1 MSFLTN
7 FVASLVTRLRMLFD
21 GLIAPFQI
29 APAILAASGDG
40 LKAKAAAALKDPR
53 VQRISLRSLRAFLP
67 NLVLSKPLVTAYPN
81 TGTAIVT
88 RYQDVVE
95 VLDRNA
101 DFEVVYEPKM
111 RAITGGENFFLG
123 MQDTALYERDVSN
136 LRLAMRRD
144 DVAAIVEPAARRLAE
159 QLVAKQTNRID
170 VPKDLSLLVPTAIVT
185 DYFGIT
191 GTDNNDLID
200 WATLMFWY
208 LFVDLAGDPA
218 IASKALDAAASC
230 RSAIDAAIVSRKAAG
245 VAMDD
250 VLGRCLVLQ
259 KANQPGMD
267 DLGIRNYLIGLVIG
281 AIPTISKACVQ
292 ALDQLLDR
300 PQALES
306 AQAAARGSDNALLAA
321 HVFEAFRFNPVNPL
335 IYRRADVRCD
345 NRRRQPARAQD
356 PEGHHGTGVK
366 SVRHV
371 RSAENRSAGILSH
384 RPAVGRIH
392 ALGIRDAHVFRR
404 LYQPRRHAGDPQA
417 AAGQARPA
425 PGRRQCRT
433 DRCGRNAVPAAF
445 LSRVGLTGHEES
457 PQLEHQDDRV
467 ESRVGRIGLSDGAPA
482 KAGGSIMIKAMRRE
496 RVAVSDDCSR
506 TGTGTVSGCSRSRL

>member
-40 LKAKAAAALKDPR
+40 LKAKAAAALKNPR

-159 QLVAKQTNRID
+159 QLVAKQKNRID

-191 GTDNNDLID
+191 GTENNDLID

-335 IYRRADVRCD
+335 IYRRATCD
-345 NRRRQPARAQD
+345 TTIAAGSLRARKIPKGTMVLASNLSAMFDPLKIEAPESFRIDRPWGEYMLWGYGMHTCFGAYINRAVMPVILKPLLAKPGLRRA
-356 PEGHHGTGVK
+356 
-366 SVRHV
+366 
-371 RSAENRSAGILSH
+371 AGN
-384 RPAVGRIH
+384 AGRI
-392 ALGIRDAHVFRR
+392 D
-404 LYQPRRHAGDPQA
+404 
-417 AAGQARPA
+417 
-425 PGRRQCRT
+425 
-433 DRCGRNAVPAAF
+433 
-445 LSRVGLTGHEES
+445 
-457 PQLEHQDDRV
+457 
-467 ESRVGRIGLSDGAPA
+467 
-482 KAGGSIMIKAMRRE
+482 AGGTPFPQHFSVE
-496 RVAVSDDCSR
+496 WD
-506 TGTGTVSGCSRSRL
+506 

>member
-7 FVASLVTRLRMLFD
+7 FVAAFVTRLRMLFD
-21 GLIAPFQI
+21 GLVAPFQI

-40 LKAKAAAALKDPR
+40 LKAKAAAALKDLR

-144 DVAAIVEPAARRLAE
+144 DVAAIVEPSARRLAE

-170 VPKDLSLLVPTAIVT
+170 VPKELSLLVPTSIVT
-185 DYFGIT
+185 DYFGIA
-191 GTDNNDLID
+191 GAENNDLID

-218 IASKALDAAASC
+218 ISGKALDAAASC
-230 RSAIDAAIVSRKAAG
+230 GSAIDAAIASRKAAD
-245 VAMDD
+245 VAKDD

-281 AIPTISKACVQ
+281 AIPTISKASVQ

-300 PQALES
+300 PQALQS
-306 AQAAARGSDNALLAA
+306 AQAAARGNDNALLAA

-335 IYRRADVRCD
+335 IYRRATCD
-345 NRRRQPARAQD
+345 A
-356 PEGHHGTGVK
+356 T
-366 SVRHV
+366 
-371 RSAENRSAGILSH
+371 I
-384 RPAVGRIH
+384 
-392 ALGIRDAHVFRR
+392 
-404 LYQPRRHAGDPQA
+404 
-417 AAGQARPA
+417 AAGSLRARKIPKGTMVLASNLSAMFDPLKIEA
-425 PGRRQCRT
+425 PETFRT
-433 DRCGRNAVPAAF
+433 DRPWGEYMLWGYGMHTCFGAHINRAVMPAILKPLLAKP
-445 LSRVGLTGHEES
+445 GLRRAAGS
-457 PQLEHQDDRV
+457 A
-467 ESRVGRIGLSDGAPA
+467 GRID
-482 KAGGSIMIKAMRRE
+482 KGGTPFPQHFSVE
-496 RVAVSDDCSR
+496 WD
-506 TGTGTVSGCSRSRL
+506 

>member
-1 MSFLTN
+1 MPFLTN
-7 FVASLVTRLRMLFD
+7 FVASFVTRLRMLLD
-21 GLIAPFQI
+21 GLVAPFQV

-40 LKAKAAAALKDPR
+40 LKAKAANALKDPR
-53 VQRISLRSLRAFLP
+53 AQRISLRSLRAFLP

-136 LRLAMRRD
+136 LRLVMRRD

-185 DYFGIT
+185 DYFGIA
-191 GTDNNDLID
+191 GAENNALID

-208 LFVDLAGDPA
+208 LFIDLAGDPA
-218 IASKALDAAASC
+218 ITSKAFDAAASC
-230 RSAIDAAIVSRKAAG
+230 RSAIDAAIVSRKAAD
-245 VAMDD
+245 VAKDD

-300 PQALES
+300 PQALQS
-306 AQAAARGSDNALLAA
+306 AHAAAREGDNALLAA
-321 HVFEAFRFNPVNPL
+321 HVFEAFRFNPVNPV
-335 IYRRADVRCD
+335 IYRRAACD
-345 NRRRQPARAQD
+345 ATIAAGSLRARKITKGTMVLASNLSAMFDPLKIEAPESFRIDRPWGDYMLWGYGMHTCFGAHINRAVMPAILKPLLVKPGLRRA
-356 PEGHHGTGVK
+356 
-366 SVRHV
+366 
-371 RSAENRSAGILSH
+371 AGN
-384 RPAVGRIH
+384 AGRIDT
-392 ALGIRDAHVFRR
+392 GGTPF
-404 LYQPRRHAGDPQA
+404 PQH
-417 AAGQARPA
+417 
-425 PGRRQCRT
+425 
-433 DRCGRNAVPAAF
+433 F
-445 LSRVGLTGHEES
+445 S
-457 PQLEHQDDRV
+457 V
-467 ESRVGRIGLSDGAPA
+467 EWD
-482 KAGGSIMIKAMRRE
+482 
-496 RVAVSDDCSR
+496 
-506 TGTGTVSGCSRSRL
+506 

>member
-7 FVASLVTRLRMLFD
+7 FVTSFVTRLRMLLD
-21 GLIAPFQI
+21 GLVAPFQV

-40 LKAKAAAALKDPR
+40 LKAKAATALKDPR

-81 TGTAIVT
+81 TGTVIVT

-185 DYFGIT
+185 EYFGIT
-191 GTDNNDLID
+191 GAENNDLID

-208 LFVDLAGDPA
+208 LFIDLAGDPA
-218 IASKALDAAASC
+218 ITSKALDAAASC
-230 RSAIDAAIVSRKAAG
+230 RSAIDAAIVSRKATG
-245 VAMDD
+245 VAKDD

-259 KANQPGMD
+259 KADQSGMD

-306 AQAAARGSDNALLAA
+306 AQAAARGGDSALLAA
-321 HVFEAFRFNPVNPL
+321 HVFEAFRFNPVNPV
-335 IYRRADVRCD
+335 IYRRAACD
-345 NRRRQPARAQD
+345 ATIAAGSLRARKIPKGTMVLASNLSAMFDPLKIEAPESFRIDRPWGEYMLWGYGMHTCFGAYINRAVMPAILKPLLAKPGLRRA
-356 PEGHHGTGVK
+356 
-366 SVRHV
+366 
-371 RSAENRSAGILSH
+371 AGN
-384 RPAVGRIH
+384 AGRIDT
-392 ALGIRDAHVFRR
+392 GGTPF
-404 LYQPRRHAGDPQA
+404 PQH
-417 AAGQARPA
+417 
-425 PGRRQCRT
+425 
-433 DRCGRNAVPAAF
+433 F
-445 LSRVGLTGHEES
+445 S
-457 PQLEHQDDRV
+457 V
-467 ESRVGRIGLSDGAPA
+467 EWD
-482 KAGGSIMIKAMRRE
+482 
-496 RVAVSDDCSR
+496 
-506 TGTGTVSGCSRSRL
+506 

>member
-7 FVASLVTRLRMLFD
+7 FIASFVTRLRMLLD
-21 GLIAPFQI
+21 GLVAPFQI
-29 APAILAASGDG
+29 APAILAATGDG
-40 LKAKAAAALKDPR
+40 LKAKAAAALQDPR
-53 VQRISLRSLRAFLP
+53 VQRISLRLLRAFLP
-67 NLVLSKPLVTAYPN
+67 NLVLSKQLVTAYPN

-88 RYQDVVE
+88 RYLDVVE

-185 DYFGIT
+185 EYFGIT
-191 GTDNNDLID
+191 GAENNDLID
-200 WATLMFWY
+200 WASLMFWY
-208 LFVDLAGDPA
+208 LFIDLAGDPA

-230 RSAIDAAIVSRKAAG
+230 RSAIDAAIVSRKATG
-245 VAMDD
+245 VAKDD

-259 KANQPGMD
+259 KANQSGMD
-267 DLGIRNYLIGLVIG
+267 DLGIRNNLIGLVIG

-321 HVFEAFRFNPVNPL
+321 HVFEAFRFNPVNPV
-335 IYRRADVRCD
+335 IYRRAACD
-345 NRRRQPARAQD
+345 ATIAAGSLRARKIPKGTMVLASNLSAMFDPLKIEAPESFRIDRPWGEYMLWGYGMHTCFGAYINRAVTPAILKPLLAKPGLRRA
-356 PEGHHGTGVK
+356 
-366 SVRHV
+366 
-371 RSAENRSAGILSH
+371 AGN
-384 RPAVGRIH
+384 AGRIDR
-392 ALGIRDAHVFRR
+392 GGTPF
-404 LYQPRRHAGDPQA
+404 PQH
-417 AAGQARPA
+417 
-425 PGRRQCRT
+425 
-433 DRCGRNAVPAAF
+433 F
-445 LSRVGLTGHEES
+445 S
-457 PQLEHQDDRV
+457 V
-467 ESRVGRIGLSDGAPA
+467 EWG
-482 KAGGSIMIKAMRRE
+482 
-496 RVAVSDDCSR
+496 
-506 TGTGTVSGCSRSRL
+506 

>member
-40 LKAKAAAALKDPR
+40 LKAKAAAALKNPR

-191 GTDNNDLID
+191 GTENNDLID

-259 KANQPGMD
+259 KSNQPGMD

-306 AQAAARGSDNALLAA
+306 AQAAARGSDNALLDA
-321 HVFEAFRFNPVNPL
+321 HVFEAFRYNPVNPL
-335 IYRRADVRCD
+335 IYRRATCD
-345 NRRRQPARAQD
+345 TTIAAGSLRARKIPKGTMVLASNLSAMFDPLKIEAPESFRIDRPWGEYMLWGYGMHTCFGAYINRAVMPVILKPLLAKPGLRRA
-356 PEGHHGTGVK
+356 
-366 SVRHV
+366 
-371 RSAENRSAGILSH
+371 AGN
-384 RPAVGRIH
+384 AGRI
-392 ALGIRDAHVFRR
+392 D
-404 LYQPRRHAGDPQA
+404 
-417 AAGQARPA
+417 
-425 PGRRQCRT
+425 
-433 DRCGRNAVPAAF
+433 
-445 LSRVGLTGHEES
+445 
-457 PQLEHQDDRV
+457 
-467 ESRVGRIGLSDGAPA
+467 
-482 KAGGSIMIKAMRRE
+482 AGGTPFPQHFSVE
-496 RVAVSDDCSR
+496 WD
-506 TGTGTVSGCSRSRL
+506 

>member
-191 GTDNNDLID
+191 GTENNDLID

-300 PQALES
+300 PQALKS

-335 IYRRADVRCD
+335 IYRRATCD
-345 NRRRQPARAQD
+345 ATIAAGSLRARKIPKGTMVLASNLSAMFDPLKIEAPESFRIDRPWGEYMLWGYGMHTCFGAYINRAVMPVILKPLLAKSGLRRA
-356 PEGHHGTGVK
+356 
-366 SVRHV
+366 
-371 RSAENRSAGILSH
+371 AGN
-384 RPAVGRIH
+384 AGRI
-392 ALGIRDAHVFRR
+392 D
-404 LYQPRRHAGDPQA
+404 
-417 AAGQARPA
+417 
-425 PGRRQCRT
+425 
-433 DRCGRNAVPAAF
+433 
-445 LSRVGLTGHEES
+445 
-457 PQLEHQDDRV
+457 
-467 ESRVGRIGLSDGAPA
+467 
-482 KAGGSIMIKAMRRE
+482 AGGTPFPQHFSVE
-496 RVAVSDDCSR
+496 WD
-506 TGTGTVSGCSRSRL
+506 